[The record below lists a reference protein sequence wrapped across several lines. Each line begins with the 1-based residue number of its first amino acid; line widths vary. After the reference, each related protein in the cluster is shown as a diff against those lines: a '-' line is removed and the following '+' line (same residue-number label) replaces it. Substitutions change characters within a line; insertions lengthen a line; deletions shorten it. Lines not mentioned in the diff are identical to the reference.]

1 MTDDYRVMTDADL
14 RDAHERL
21 VSRLLRAWQRKRDA
35 TAEWE
40 ALCDEFAACKLEETL
55 REVMPAARKEAQA

>member
-1 MTDDYRVMTDADL
+1 MTDNYRAMTDADL

-35 TAEWE
+35 TAEWD
-40 ALCDEFAACKLEETL
+40 ALCDKYAACKLELTR